1 MVGCR
6 RGRVYAEQE
15 VRVSQSGGPRLR
27 LEFWRGFKESM
38 AGSAVTCGRASS
50 ETWMHHDARL
60 NCGRLF
66 SMIRTRD
73 GEIGSQFAVDDLTA
87 STVYALL
94 ADHRPEIDALFERP
108 LAWRVV
114 SERMHEVEVRRTA
127 DLERRDDW
135 PELFAW
141 LAGNLDGLSR
151 ALGPFVGRS
160 IPVEH
165 QGDWDEASFFA
176 ALDEHN
182 PDAAAPA
189 RQILAWSRT
198 SLPHLYWG
206 HGKQIGSFMPS
217 VLRTGIEHSVV
228 SVWTDGLF
236 CLRFQAL
243 AKTPAF
249 AADERRAELLERLN
263 AVPRFALPAGVL
275 GKYPGLPLRLLDEP
289 ASMRSFLSALDWWAE
304 VVKRG

>member
-1 MVGCR
+1 M
-6 RGRVYAEQE
+6 
-15 VRVSQSGGPRLR
+15 SQSGGPRLR
-27 LEFWRGFKESM
+27 LEFWRGFRQFVAER
-38 AGSAVTCGRASS
+38 GTVTCGRASF

-73 GEIGSQFAVDDLTA
+73 GEIGSQFALDDLTA
-87 STVYALL
+87 RTVYALL
-94 ADHRPEIDALFERP
+94 ADHQAAIDEAFGHP

-114 SERMHEVEVRRTA
+114 SERMHEVETRRQA

-141 LAGNLDGLSR
+141 LADNLDGFAR

-160 IPVEH
+160 IPVPHE
-165 QGDWDEASFFA
+165 GDWDESSLFA
-176 ALDEHN
+176 ALAEHN
-182 PDAAAPA
+182 PAAVGPA
-189 RQILAWSRT
+189 RQLLEWGRA

-206 HGKQIGSFMPS
+206 HGKQVGSFMAGI
-217 VLRTGIEHSVV
+217 LRSGIEHSVV

-243 AKTPAF
+243 GKTPAF
-249 AADERRAELLERLN
+249 ATEAMRAELLDRFNE
-263 AVPRFALPAGVL
+263 VPRFDLPAGVL
-275 GKYPGLPLRLLDEP
+275 DKYPGLPLRLLDDP
-289 ASMRSFLSALDWWAE
+289 ASMRAFLSALDWCAG
-304 VVKRG
+304 VIKRS